1 MNFRSPIRVLFA
13 CQLKLLQ
20 CSSFI
25 TLCLGYLG
33 IELCYNG
40 TILQRNYRKMMVIF
54 L

>member
-1 MNFRSPIRVLFA
+1 MNFRSPIRVLVS
-13 CQLKLLQ
+13 QLKFLQ

-25 TLCLGYLG
+25 VLCLESIGM
-33 IELCYNG
+33 ELCYKG